1 MGKKLSSFYVSG
13 GVVPEAAEAVS
24 GAYDGYEAILREVRQ
39 YVSENYAG
47 ALQATLESGVA
58 KKALY
63 DIILQCV
70 AKKELIYRDYTPED
84 LADRLIADMAG
95 YGFLEPL
102 LYDDNV
108 EEIRGNS
115 WDDIEVVYAGKR
127 AVKYP
132 ECFRNPQHAMDIIKK
147 MVRLG
152 GYQLDESTPDV
163 DSFFARG
170 IRISAWIPPV
180 VDDDVGVAFVIRRQR
195 RVKISEEELLQ
206 GTASREE
213 LNFLLSCLDHGIAV
227 VIAGET
233 GCGKTT
239 LLEWL
244 LSRLIEMRM
253 KRKKKKDDQEDQVRI
268 LTMEESREL
277 DLVRRDASG
286 RPISSVI
293 HTRTRESNNDR
304 YVISQNH
311 LLKRFMRF
319 TPDVIAV
326 AEMRG
331 KEAYTAISSALS
343 GHALVS
349 SIHAGSV
356 EKAMQKIMMYAR
368 ESDIS
373 RSYAGVELQEL
384 ITSAFPI
391 VCYMEQMRDDSRKI
405 LGISEVEWAECGAVY
420 RVLFR
425 YDCGRHVCCGEPSD
439 ALVQKLDGNGGCSL

>member
-1 MGKKLSSFYVSG
+1 MGKKLSSFYVRG

-39 YVSENYAG
+39 YVSEHYAG
-47 ALQATLESGVA
+47 ALQATLESAVA

-132 ECFRNPQHAMDIIKK
+132 ECFRNPHHAMDIIKK

-163 DSFFARG
+163 DSFFMRG

-206 GTASREE
+206 GTASLEE
-213 LNFLLSCLDHGIAV
+213 LDFLLSCLAHGVAI

-244 LSRLIEMRM
+244 LSRLIEMRTNED
-253 KRKKKKDDQEDQVRI
+253 KDDQVRI

-293 HTRTRESNNDR
+293 HTRTRESNDDR
-304 YVISQNH
+304 YIISQNH

-331 KEAYTAISSALS
+331 EEAYTAISSALS
-343 GHALVS
+343 GHAVVS

-356 EKAMQKIMMYAR
+356 EKAIQKIMMYAR

-373 RSYAGVELQEL
+373 RGFADAELRQL
-384 ITSAFPI
+384 ITDAFPI
-391 VCYMEQMRDDSRKI
+391 VCYMEQMEDDSRKI
-405 LGISEVEWAECGAVY
+405 LGISEVAWADCGAVF
-420 RVLFR
+420 RTLFR
-425 YDCGRHVCCGEPSD
+425 YDCGRHMCCGSPSD
-439 ALVQKLDGNGGCSL
+439 TLVQKLAGYGGCSL